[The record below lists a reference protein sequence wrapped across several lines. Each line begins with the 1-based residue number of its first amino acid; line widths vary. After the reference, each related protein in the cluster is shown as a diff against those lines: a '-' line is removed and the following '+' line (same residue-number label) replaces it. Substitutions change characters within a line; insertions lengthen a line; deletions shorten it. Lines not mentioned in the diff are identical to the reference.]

1 MERREFL
8 KAVGFGLTI
17 IVPQF
22 GPLYRQGRGLQDIS
36 TVRPVPTK
44 RIVLA
49 TGRDYEQ
56 ALMKYAQQL
65 ERFYA
70 GFGSG
75 TRSQLAL
82 LRSAPTPPQFARTD
96 QRGVY
101 KLVAV
106 PTPAEVADILQKR
119 GT

>member
-36 TVRPVPTK
+36 TVRPVLTK

-49 TGRDYEQ
+49 TGRNYEEALLDYGR
-56 ALMKYAQQL
+56 KV
-65 ERFYA
+65 ERFYRMM
-70 GFGSG
+70 GSSG
-75 TRSQLAL
+75 IVVRPS
-82 LRSAPTPPQFARTD
+82 TPKFVRTD